1 MNIAS
6 LGGVFHR
13 DGRFFAKVETQESG
27 VRYKMEGPLR
37 AVEHEAVQ
45 DLDYIRSAA
54 EGEPTWAEGLQS
66 MKLALVIIFKGLT
79 PLRTSGDFYARLAK
93 SGGEFL

>member
-1 MNIAS
+1 MGR
-6 LGGVFHR
+6 LGGVFRR
-13 DGRFFAKVETQESG
+13 DGRFVAKVETQESG

-37 AVEHEAVQ
+37 AVEQEAVQ

-66 MKLALVIIFKGLT
+66 MKLAAKEVPTTCVAPARGGVIAIASRSF
-79 PLRTSGDFYARLAK
+79 
-93 SGGEFL
+93 